1 MLWLCP
7 ILYCLAFAAAAL
19 ATPAVIT
26 LARRFGAVDAPDG
39 FRKIGHADTPRMGGL
54 AVAFGVIVALTA
66 YGFFGAENTPL
77 WMDLPITR
85 PAALAALA
93 LVLTIGIVDD
103 RRGLGPSAKLVGQAV
118 AATLLYMAEFRIEKV
133 FLFGFNVDL
142 GPFALPVTCFW
153 FVGCM
158 NVWNLIDGMDGL
170 ASGVGAIVCA
180 TLAAAAAAMGHG
192 EVALA
197 AAALAGA
204 LSGFLVHNFH
214 PARIFLGDTGSLL
227 LGALLG
233 MFAIRGSLKS
243 GMTVAIVIPALAMG
257 LPIGDTLLAIARRW
271 VRRLPM
277 SAPDRGHVHHWLQRL
292 GCDARQAAY
301 VLYAATAA
309 LCFGALAS
317 VALQSDALAVL
328 LAALAALGIAAVFAA
343 RRDHRDALA
352 EDLKHR
358 LALRR
363 QERAAAQCGW
373 EAIQRLAHADGLG
386 RVAGIVRDYAAA
398 LGCDGVRLRSM
409 REAHVAFDRNDMPE
423 SLWDSA
429 GGHDRTTLRFA
440 LADWPGEEL
449 LLELQQPGD
458 GGAAPPLAVAAPFAR
473 RFAREALLR
482 VRQLYAEAVAD
493 AAPDA
498 AFAAPRTLTAAPAA
512 A

>member
-7 ILYCLAFAAAAL
+7 ILFCLAFAAAAL
-19 ATPAVIT
+19 STPLVIA
-26 LARRFGAVDAPDG
+26 LARRLGAVDAPDG
-39 FRKIGHADTPRMGGL
+39 FRKIGHAATPRMGGL
-54 AVAFGVIVALTA
+54 AVAFGVAVALLA
-66 YGFFGAENTPL
+66 YALYNADSPAL
-77 WMDLPITR
+77 WVDLPLNR
-85 PAALAALA
+85 PAALAAL
-93 LVLTIGIVDD
+93 LVVMGIGLVDD

-118 AATLLYMAEFRIEKV
+118 AATLLYMADFRIERM
-133 FLFGFNVDL
+133 FLFGANLDL

-180 TLAAAAAAMGHG
+180 TLAVAAAALGHW

-227 LGALLG
+227 LGAMLG
-233 MFAIRGSLKS
+233 MLAIRGSLKS

-271 VRRLPM
+271 VRRLPL

-292 GCDARQAAY
+292 GCNAGQAALL
-301 VLYAATAA
+301 LYAATAA
-309 LCFGALAS
+309 LCAGALAS

-328 LAALAALGIAAVFAA
+328 LAAFAALGIAAVFAS
-343 RRDHRDALA
+343 RRDQRDALA
-352 EDLKHR
+352 ADLRHR
-358 LALRR
+358 LALRG
-363 QERAAAQCGW
+363 QERAAAECGW
-373 EAIQRLAHADGLG
+373 EAIQRLAHANDLD
-386 RVAGIVRDYAAA
+386 RVAEIVRDFAGA
-398 LGCDGVRLRSM
+398 LGCDGVRLRYL
-409 REAHVAFDRNDMPE
+409 RDAHVAFDRNDEPRPPN
-423 SLWDSA
+423 A
-429 GGHDRTTLRFA
+429 AAAGHDRTTLRFA
-440 LADWPGEEL
+440 VADWPGEEL
-449 LLELQQPGD
+449 LLELQQRGGD
-458 GGAAPPLAVAAPFAR
+458 AVPLAIAAPFAR

-493 AAPDA
+493 AAPA
-498 AFAAPRTLTAAPAA
+498 RNAAPAFA
-512 A
+512 G